1 MSQSEANAQK
11 SISSSSKPRIVT
23 CAGLADFEE
32 HIRKAIAYRAY
43 EIYES
48 RGRGDGSDMGDWF
61 SAEKELVKPAN
72 VQITESGG
80 QLSVRA
86 MVAGFSAGEIQLGVS
101 PNRLIIWGE
110 AARATGGDGP
120 AHLLGEINLPVP
132 VNPGKA
138 SVTLNGE
145 TLEFQAPKEK
155 SNAA

>member
-1 MSQSEANAQK
+1 MGQSEANAQK
-11 SISSSSKPRIVT
+11 STSSSSKPRIVT

-72 VQITESGG
+72 VQVTESGD
-80 QLSVRA
+80 QLRVQA
-86 MVAGFSAGEIQLGVS
+86 KVAGFSAGQIQLGVS

-110 AARATGGDGP
+110 GARLAGTGSA
-120 AHLLGEINLPVP
+120 AHLLDEINLPAP
-132 VNPGKA
+132 VDPDEA
-138 SVTLNGE
+138 SAILNGE
-145 TLEFQAPKEK
+145 TLDFQAPKEK

>member
-1 MSQSEANAQK
+1 MGQSEANAQK
-11 SISSSSKPRIVT
+11 STLPSSKPRIVT

-43 EIYES
+43 EIYEL

-72 VQITESGG
+72 VQVTELGG

-86 MVAGFSAGEIQLGVS
+86 EVAGFSAGQIQLGVS

-110 AARATGGDGP
+110 AAKPARTGGA
-120 AHLLGEINLPVP
+120 AHLLGEINLPAP
-132 VNPGKA
+132 VDPDKA
-138 SVTLNGE
+138 SATLNGG